1 MRSGGTLSAS
11 CGSCENQV
19 NLDPAAIARLQDL
32 RALAL
37 SLESQGDLLVNYW
50 TLFAEREIT
59 RAGLARWLRVV
70 SVDVRGREVGIVLR
84 MEEK

>member
-1 MRSGGTLSAS
+1 MRSAGTSSAL
-11 CGSCENQV
+11 CGSCENRV

-50 TLFAEREIT
+50 TKFAEREIA